1 MPGGGVYYR
10 GHFSLLYV
18 SLDSIGILR
27 ELRGDDEIDP
37 IECVAMCEKGGCDG
51 ITVHLHED
59 RRDAQDIDVFAI
71 RERIRGKLNLEIALS
86 DEIIDIA
93 MRVHPDKII
102 IVPEERGEY
111 AAMTGLDLK
120 TALPKIKGTVQIF
133 HDQNMQASLCIEPE
147 IETVE
152 LSKESGADFIEI
164 HTGTY
169 AGAVHDDDI
178 DREIARIYSAAS
190 HAAKVGLKVSAGH
203 GLTYKNIMPVLKA
216 RALEEVNIGH
226 SIISRAVLVGL
237 PKAVEEML
245 EILD

>member
-27 ELRGDDEIDP
+27 ESKVDNEIDP
-37 IECVAMCEKGGCDG
+37 IECAAMCERGGCDG

-59 RRDAQDIDVFAI
+59 RGPIKDADVLAI
-71 RERIRGKLNLEIALS
+71 KGRISGRLNLEIALS
-86 DEIIDIA
+86 DEVSGVA
-93 MRVHPDKII
+93 LKANPDKII
-102 IVPEERGEY
+102 IVPEKRGEY
-111 AAMTGLDLK
+111 APMTGLDLK
-120 TALPKIKGTVQIF
+120 TAFQKIKDTVQIF
-133 HDQNMQASLCIEPE
+133 HDQNIQAALCIEPD

-152 LSKESGADFIEI
+152 LSKESGSDFIEI

-169 AGAVHDDDI
+169 ARAIHDDDI
-178 DREIARIYSAAS
+178 DREIARIYSAAN
-190 HAAKVGLKVSAGH
+190 HAVKVGLKVSAGH

-226 SIISRAVLVGL
+226 SIISRAVFVGL
-237 PKAVEEML
+237 PQAVEEML
-245 EILD
+245 DILD